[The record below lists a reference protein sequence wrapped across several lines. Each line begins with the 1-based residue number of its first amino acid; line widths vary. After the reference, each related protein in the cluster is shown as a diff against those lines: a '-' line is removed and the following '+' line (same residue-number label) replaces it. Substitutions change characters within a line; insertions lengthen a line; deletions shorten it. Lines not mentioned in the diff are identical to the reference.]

1 MDTCIIGEWKEENY
15 NKKAN
20 ATIYQKQSQVN
31 YRSIRLCVCVR
42 YDRKEL
48 VVVACEN
55 LSSLSDAIGSRNS
68 NVP

>member
-31 YRSIRLCVCVR
+31 YRSIRLCRVR
-42 YDRKEL
+42 AEQQTHALRANMK
-48 VVVACEN
+48 
-55 LSSLSDAIGSRNS
+55 SLPKYIL
-68 NVP
+68 